1 MGCSTHR
8 VPSWSNVAIRSAV
21 GTNFGLPWSV
31 VSFTKVMI
39 ACLARPSFHEGS
51 GSPDVADCA
60 REEMGMSDGEKAGS
74 TANAESTARRLIL
87 KRCEYDF
94 ISGAS
99 RLPAMPEPTVAFG
112 VRMGTPLGC
121 CLCKFRLA
129 ALE

>member
-1 MGCSTHR
+1 
-8 VPSWSNVAIRSAV
+8 
-21 GTNFGLPWSV
+21 
-31 VSFTKVMI
+31 
-39 ACLARPSFHEGS
+39 
-51 GSPDVADCA
+51 
-60 REEMGMSDGEKAGS
+60 MSDGEKAGS

-99 RLPAMPEPTVAFG
+99 LLGCDAGADRRFR

-129 ALE
+129 ALEFLEWARQACAFSPSKSGFPSGAKGTRRAVFCGQRQPPVTRSSGSSPTRLVDKFLGGFFLHK